1 MGIIENY
8 NNIVDTMNNLI
19 DKGYKVSNFASKSM
33 GWGFYLD
40 LNEKH
45 YIECFVDY
53 DKYYIKFQ
61 ERTTKFWHDV
71 VNDIVIE
78 TTYTTD
84 YNKVES
90 IVLDM
95 IERNKPNKKKDFLKL
110 LNEFKKAYN
119 NIVEFCANE
128 EEDIFNKYACD
139 NYPFEKS
146 FDEIPIND
154 WVNSLEEKIQED
166 K

>member
-8 NNIVDTMNNLI
+8 NNIVDTMNSLI

-40 LNEKH
+40 LDEKH
-45 YIECFVDY
+45 YIQCFVDY

-61 ERTTKFWHDV
+61 ERTTKYWHDV

-78 TTYTTD
+78 RTYTTD

-95 IERNKPNKKKDFLKL
+95 IQKHKEGK
-110 LNEFKKAYN
+110 
-119 NIVEFCANE
+119 
-128 EEDIFNKYACD
+128 
-139 NYPFEKS
+139 
-146 FDEIPIND
+146 
-154 WVNSLEEKIQED
+154 
-166 K
+166 